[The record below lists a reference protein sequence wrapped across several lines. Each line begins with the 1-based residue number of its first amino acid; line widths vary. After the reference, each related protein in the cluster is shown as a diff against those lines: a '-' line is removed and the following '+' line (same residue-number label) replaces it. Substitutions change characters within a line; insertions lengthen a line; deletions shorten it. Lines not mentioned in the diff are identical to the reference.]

1 MCTTDLLVAWLNVT
15 FNHEAFDQFVKFRI
29 DHTAVENFFCNT
41 NLLFILF
48 VGIGVVGINDD
59 SRILQIFFLI
69 FFPQKT
75 EIFVM
80 VVRNRLSVF
89 AYGTAKNGVCQRI
102 SSCFNFPASVDKAV
116 RSLSC
121 NNGVEHNTV
130 SHHWSGFSYR
140 QVHPYR

>member
-1 MCTTDLLVAWLNVT
+1 MCSTDLLVAWLNVT

-89 AYGTAKNGVCQRI
+89 AYGTAKDGG
-102 SSCFNFPASVDKAV
+102 FPA
-116 RSLSC
+116 
-121 NNGVEHNTV
+121 V
-130 SHHWSGFSYR
+130 STS
-140 QVHPYR
+140 QLL